1 MSEIDLTSL
10 ITGKNLVLA
19 GGSFA
24 LTTSMRASFKDF
36 FATRAGA
43 RLLPLLPVIFG
54 IVGALMGVCDG
65 VTAWQDRVMLGALL
79 GFTAGHVFKMGK
91 QSIMGIGI
99 PEKVEPD
106 EGSSP
111 PPAGGGESGNK

>member
-10 ITGKNLVLA
+10 LTGKNLVLA

-24 LTTSMRASFKDF
+24 LTTSVRASFKDF
-36 FATRAGA
+36 FATRLGA
-43 RLLPLLPVIFG
+43 RFLPLLPVIFG
-54 IVGALMGVCDG
+54 IIGALAGVCDG

-91 QSIMGIGI
+91 QSVMGIGL
-99 PEKVEPD
+99 PEKKEEDDPP
-106 EGSSP
+106 SP
-111 PPAGGGESGNK
+111 PSAGDGESGSK